1 MKTTKKEES
10 LLLFVSI
17 WGLFKRRSL
26 LSPIYYIDAWWN
38 LSMKRLLW
46 QLYISNIGQIAIK
59 LYCFMPKDNEMFF
72 ILKHTFLWDECCCC
86 IFREDVIKH
95 FSNPYRAK
103 FYIDLGQSL
112 FCSSLST
119 YTLRILRGLP
129 NSSSSFEKLQPPESF
144 LKCLAALASC
154 FSHNSPPCFKA
165 NFQTSHTSFQAIAS
179 TQ

>member
-1 MKTTKKEES
+1 
-10 LLLFVSI
+10 
-17 WGLFKRRSL
+17 
-26 LSPIYYIDAWWN
+26 
-38 LSMKRLLW
+38 
-46 QLYISNIGQIAIK
+46 
-59 LYCFMPKDNEMFF
+59 MPTRDNEIFF
-72 ILKHTFLWDECCCC
+72 ILKHTFDC
-86 IFREDVIKH
+86 IIFKEDVIKH

-112 FCSSLST
+112 FFLSLST

-165 NFQTSHTSFQAIAS
+165 NFQTSHTSFPAIVS
-179 TQ
+179 TQLNWRLTFYGRSEMPNVVWKLKDKIQGIFQPLIICFYITTDRNKNYWSAKTDYVLIS